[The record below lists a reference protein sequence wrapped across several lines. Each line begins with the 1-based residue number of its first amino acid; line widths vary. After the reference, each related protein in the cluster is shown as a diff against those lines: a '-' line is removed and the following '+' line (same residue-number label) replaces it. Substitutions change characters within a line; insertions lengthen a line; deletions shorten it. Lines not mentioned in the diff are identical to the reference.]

1 MPTWSMPRASNSA
14 IVSSVAEQ
22 GDLRQP
28 ERPVLRLG
36 IGVLELEDADA
47 REGLA
52 HARREQPEPAEVRDH
67 AREQHAPE
75 HLRGA
80 SPRSQPIAHDNGS
93 GYRVGERYTGGR
105 RSVRARVRTA
115 AGCQRGTYPARA
127 N

>member
-14 IVSSVAEQ
+14 IVPSVAEQ

-36 IGVLELEDADA
+36 IGVLELEDAEA

-75 HLRGA
+75 DLRGGGIEHHPLHLLA
-80 SPRSQPIAHDNGS
+80 IPAHG
-93 GYRVGERYTGGR
+93 
-105 RSVRARVRTA
+105 ARDLVA
-115 AGCQRGTYPARA
+115 
-127 N
+127 